1 MLSKLI
7 PRIAFIALT
16 MVFAVYTYV
25 ISTRGEVDYQVI
37 VLYSGL
43 SFLIATGAVV
53 WEWRYQRQL
62 ARELVAMLM
71 GVSAGLFTTLIVLVI
86 AVLFLMPSQS
96 LRNEGNIQTI
106 EQAFWASLWDLQLWV
121 PLLLSVC
128 IFVGVT
134 VVLQTRNDFRFL
146 IPYIDF
152 SQRGTQEGGL
162 LLDSSTIIDGR
173 IVDICQ
179 TRIVTAPLIIPD
191 FVLRELQTLADSKDK
206 LKRDRGR
213 RGLDMVSKLQTMNEA
228 HVVIRTTD
236 VPQAVNVDDELLRC
250 AKEIHGRILTTD
262 FNLNKVGQ
270 IEGVTIIN
278 VNDLANAMKPQ
289 VLPGSTLQLAILRPG
304 QEPDQGVG
312 YLDDGTMVVVENG
325 RDRIGQ
331 TLEIA
336 ITGSIQTSAGRMI
349 FGRPKDEMP
358 EGDTAI
364 LPHNRGAR
372 PGTRNGQDRNA

>member
-1 MLSKLI
+1 MISKLI
-7 PRIAFIALT
+7 PRVAFIALT

-25 ISTRGEVDYQVI
+25 ISTRGEVDYQVL

-43 SFLIATGAVV
+43 SFLIATGAVI

-62 ARELVAMLM
+62 AREIVAMLI
-71 GVSAGLFTTLIVLVI
+71 GVTAGLFTTLIVLVI
-86 AVLFLMPSQS
+86 ALLFLIPSQA
-96 LRNEGNIQTI
+96 LRDDTNIQTV

-121 PLLLSVC
+121 PLLLSVF

-162 LLDSSTIIDGR
+162 LLDSSTLIDGR
-173 IVDICQ
+173 IIDICQ

-191 FVLRELQTLADSKDK
+191 FVLRELQTLADNKDK
-206 LKRDRGR
+206 LRRDRGR
-213 RGLDMVSKLQTMNEA
+213 RGLDMVSKLQGMSEA
-228 HVVIRTTD
+228 HVVIRTTET
-236 VPQAVNVDDELLRC
+236 PQAVNVDDELLRC

-289 VLPGSTLQLAILRPG
+289 VLPGSSLQLAIIRPG

-325 RDRIGQ
+325 RSRIGQ
-331 TLEIA
+331 TLDIA

-349 FGRPKDEMP
+349 FGRPMDEMP
-358 EGDTAI
+358 EGDSAVYTR
-364 LPHNRGAR
+364 NRGTR
-372 PGTRNGQDRNA
+372 PGTRSGQDRNA